1 MKDNQVTEPAPD
13 ASVSDDDLQ
22 DRLDKLERE
31 SLENRKQTDQRL
43 ILAELKVEALR
54 AGIVDLD
61 GLKFVD
67 LSEVR
72 LDDDGGVAG
81 GMELINQLKRAKPWL
96 FSGSSSSS
104 VAKAP
109 PSGPIRQKLV
119 KDMTGDEYRIARAN
133 IIKRFAY

>member
-1 MKDNQVTEPAPD
+1 MKDNQVTE
-13 ASVSDDDLQ
+13 SVSDTSVPDDDLRE
-22 DRLDKLERE
+22 RLDKLERE
-31 SLENRKQTDQRL
+31 SQESRKLTDQRL

-61 GLKFVD
+61 GLKFMD

-72 LDDDGGVAG
+72 LEDNGGVVG

-109 PSGPIRQKLV
+109 ASGPIRQKLV

-133 IIKRFAY
+133 IIKRPGY